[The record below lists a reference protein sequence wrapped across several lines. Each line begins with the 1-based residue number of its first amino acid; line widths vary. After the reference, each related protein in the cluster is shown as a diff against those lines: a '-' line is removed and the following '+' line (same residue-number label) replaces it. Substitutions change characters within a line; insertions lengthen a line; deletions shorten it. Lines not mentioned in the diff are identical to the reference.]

1 MKTIEAMLRRDKQ
14 RMRLLQAV
22 RALQL
27 PDCFIAAGFVRNMVW
42 DALQDNGKEGA
53 KAGLE
58 GKRLKNI
65 DQYATLKDNMFIVY
79 MYCYCDLY
87 IYNVQWSR
95 LCTEKLAAAISW
107 VTVW

>member
-42 DALQDNGKEGA
+42 DALHDYPLTPLNDVDV
-53 KAGLE
+53 
-58 GKRLKNI
+58 I
-65 DQYATLKDNMFIVY
+65 YYD
-79 MYCYCDLY
+79 YC
-87 IYNVQWSR
+87 
-95 LCTEKLAAAISW
+95 
-107 VTVW
+107 